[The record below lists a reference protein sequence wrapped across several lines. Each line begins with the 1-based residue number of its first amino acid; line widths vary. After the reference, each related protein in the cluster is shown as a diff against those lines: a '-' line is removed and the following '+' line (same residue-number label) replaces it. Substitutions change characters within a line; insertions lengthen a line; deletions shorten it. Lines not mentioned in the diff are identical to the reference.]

1 MQIIYVHGDDD
12 KEVIGNI
19 ITNRSLTVEEA
30 LEMIGVNMD
39 NYAVERGWEGYDPLA
54 IRLEY

>member
-19 ITNRSLTVEEA
+19 ITNRSLTVEEV
-30 LEMIGVNMD
+30 LEIIGVNMD
-39 NYAVERGWEGYDPLA
+39 NYGVERGWEGYDPLA